1 MRCSV
6 AHHAFLK
13 KIHLFNVVWTV
24 ANHEVQVEIR
34 SKAVL
39 YKTDFMIQFPL
50 FCVLKI
56 SFNWIFLRKRT
67 EILELLFI

>member
-1 MRCSV
+1 MLFEKRYICST
-6 AHHAFLK
+6 
-13 KIHLFNVVWTV
+13 VWTV

-34 SKAVL
+34 SKAGL

-56 SFNWIFLRKRT
+56 SFKWIFLRKRT